1 LGLLVTVTLEPNFDQ
16 GQLELTLVLPTVNL
30 QNGQKQDFD
39 TVAIKSRGLGR
50 VINRAGAEQKYLIF
64 NPTT

>member
-1 LGLLVTVTLEPNFDQ
+1 M
-16 GQLELTLVLPTVNL
+16 LPTVNL

-50 VINRAGAEQKYLIF
+50 VINRAGAEQKYLTLPLKGVAESVIL
-64 NPTT
+64 PL